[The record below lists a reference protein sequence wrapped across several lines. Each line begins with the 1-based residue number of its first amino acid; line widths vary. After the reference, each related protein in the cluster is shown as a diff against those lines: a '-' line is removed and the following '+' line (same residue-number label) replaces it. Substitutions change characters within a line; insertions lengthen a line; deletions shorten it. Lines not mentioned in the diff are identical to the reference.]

1 MITRFSL
8 SRWHSRSSAWLGSI
22 MPEEITPSLK
32 DEFKV
37 CHDSDGLLTMLH
49 SQSTMIEKHKWLNVD
64 ATILQFAGWRRR
76 PKP

>member
-32 DEFKV
+32 DEFTV
-37 CHDSDGLLTMLH
+37 CHDSDGLGLLTMLH
-49 SQSTMIEKHKWLNVD
+49 SQ
-64 ATILQFAGWRRR
+64 
-76 PKP
+76 

>member
-1 MITRFSL
+1 MSHVYHLPPYYITSIHIHIYIYYTMITRFSL

-32 DEFKV
+32 DEFTV

-49 SQSTMIEKHKWLNVD
+49 SQ
-64 ATILQFAGWRRR
+64 
-76 PKP
+76 